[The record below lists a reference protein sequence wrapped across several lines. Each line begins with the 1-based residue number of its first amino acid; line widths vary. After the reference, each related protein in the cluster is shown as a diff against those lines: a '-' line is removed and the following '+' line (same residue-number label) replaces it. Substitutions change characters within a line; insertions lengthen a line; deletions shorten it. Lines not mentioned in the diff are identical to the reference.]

1 MCAGLVLKAISFTNA
16 FHSAPKFNHFRHYVT
31 YLIPQS
37 LRDMLY
43 KSTRKPQSTLQK
55 KDFKCVTSY
64 RKPPFDQKQRET
76 QSHYFVNVEKV
87 SRDAK
92 NEIYTF
98 SKRRKE
104 ETRRCEDLYSDRAK
118 YSEVKISSRSVQWN
132 ICLENEEN
140 ESPFK
145 SRLLLHMSIQ

>member
-1 MCAGLVLKAISFTNA
+1 MCEGPVLKSISFTNA
-16 FHSAPKFNHFRHYVT
+16 FHRATELNHFRHYVT

-37 LRDMLY
+37 LRDTLY

-55 KDFKCVTSY
+55 RDFKCDTSY

-76 QSHYFVNVEKV
+76 QSHYFVNVEKA

-92 NEIYTF
+92 NEICTF

-104 ETRRCEDLYSDRAK
+104 ENRRCEDLYSDCAK
-118 YSEVKISSRSVQWN
+118 YSEVKISSRSMQRN
-132 ICLENEEN
+132 IGLEM
-140 ESPFK
+140 K
-145 SRLLLHMSIQ
+145 IG